1 MNRLMLIWLFA
12 IACFSAA
19 AGAAPT
25 TFPASPPTGLD
36 AATWERMTKI
46 DQRAQAIVD
55 LSADF
60 EQQKFT
66 PLLKKPMTSSGTVKA
81 KGAAMF
87 WDTRAPSPTLM
98 RVDEKQI
105 SLYYPQQKTLE
116 IYPIAGDLAALA
128 SSPLPHLSM
137 LLDHFKFAPSAAKD
151 MGAADDDAHLALR
164 LTPLDEDIR
173 KHIDHVTV
181 LIDAGHGFILAFEL
195 IDGDGERTVI
205 HFSNV
210 KTNTG
215 MPDDALQIALPAGT
229 KTVHPL
235 ENLRT
240 PPGANSGTPSK

>member
-1 MNRLMLIWLFA
+1 MNRLLL
-12 IACFSAA
+12 ACLLTIGLS
-19 AGAAPT
+19 GVTRAAPAT
-25 TFPASPPTGLD
+25 LPSDPPAGLD
-36 AATWERMTKI
+36 PATWERMTKI
-46 DQRAQAIVD
+46 DQKSQAIVD

-66 PLLKKPMTSSGTVKA
+66 PLLKKPMTSTGTVKA
-81 KGAAMF
+81 KGSAMY
-87 WDTRAPSPTLM
+87 WDTKSPSATLM

-105 SLYYPQQKTLE
+105 SLFYPQQKTVE

-137 LLDHFKFAPSAAKD
+137 LLNHFKFAPAAAKD
-151 MGAADDDAHLALR
+151 MGATDDDAHLTLR
-164 LTPLDEDIR
+164 LTPIDEDIR
-173 KHIDHVTV
+173 KHVDHVTV

-210 KTNTG
+210 KMNTA
-215 MPDDALQIALPAGT
+215 MKDEALQLSLPAGT

-235 ENLRT
+235 ENLGP
-240 PPGANSGTPSK
+240 PPGSNSRTPSK